1 MNDRLHQLALFVRTV
16 ETGSFS
22 KAGRELG
29 LTQPSVSRAIAALER
44 RLGVK
49 LLTRTTRQ
57 ISTTDAGQA
66 LLGRA
71 REAMAAIDD
80 AEDAARGADRLSG
93 LLRVAL
99 PTTYGAR
106 QIVPLIPAFLARH
119 PELKIDLMMSDRYE
133 NLIAEGADLALRLGE
148 LPDSSFVTR
157 KLASARRLFVAA
169 PSYLA
174 SRNVLVNNAGINIS
188 RHKIGEVDDHAM
200 MRTFLVNW
208 VGPFRLC
215 KLALP
220 HMRSRGFGRIININS
235 IYGLVSSIGNGPYTS
250 TKFALTALTRTI
262 AREYGRDGITCN
274 QICPG
279 AVESE
284 LMLRIANFVHERDEV
299 DQEAYLNAV
308 RESIPS
314 GRMAQPEEIGEL
326 AVFLASDRA
335 AHINGASLPV
345 DGGSIA

>member
-49 LLTRTTRQ
+49 LLMRTTRQ

-106 QIVPLIPAFLARH
+106 QIVPLIPAFVARH
-119 PELKIDLMMSDRYE
+119 PELKIDLIMSDRYE

-174 SRNVLVNNAGINIS
+174 GRQAPARLADLAHHDLISGPADVGEQSWVARLGAATEAQSVNPRI
-188 RHKIGEVDDHAM
+188 
-200 MRTFLVNW
+200 RT
-208 VGPFRLC
+208 GSG
-215 KLALP
+215 A
-220 HMRSRGFGRIININS
+220 
-235 IYGLVSSIGNGPYTS
+235 GLVACATAGLGIAISSIWM
-250 TKFALTALTRTI
+250 
-262 AREYGRDGITCN
+262 C
-274 QICPG
+274 
-279 AVESE
+279 
-284 LMLRIANFVHERDEV
+284 
-299 DQEAYLNAV
+299 
-308 RESIPS
+308 
-314 GRMAQPEEIGEL
+314 EEEL
-326 AVFLASDRA
+326 ASGALVELLAEYRLDPIAAFVVFPAGRRPSRRARAFSDYLERA
-335 AHINGASLPV
+335 VARAEAEKGPQSSGERSP
-345 DGGSIA
+345 